1 MVEQAVSAE
10 RVQFDR
16 DGFSIFRNVLE
27 ESLLDRLRAAS
38 DASLAEQD
46 EQHFAEH
53 VATGSMILVNGAFI
67 ERYPVFAEFIAHPAI
82 LQALARLGFHDP
94 KFGHGRV
101 ISKPPHSPPL
111 FWHEDGRFWDD
122 PVSYTPVPIQA
133 FLMCYLTDTTPENGC
148 LRVIPGSHLK
158 RHALHD
164 LVPETHRD
172 ENRKYLFL
180 MCYLTDTTPEN
191 GCLRVI
197 PGSHLKRHALH
208 DLVPE
213 THRDEN
219 RKYLDPE
226 NNPAFAHYDDE
237 MDVPLR
243 AGDFVV
249 GYGSLFHAAHAN
261 SSAARRTCLTMWY
274 YPAFPELPERTRATV
289 ASVDGC
295 RLSADAI
302 PEIAALLRPL
312 GISYAGDAEPIPT
325 NWVCGLR

>member
-101 ISKPPHSPPL
+101 ISKPPHGPPL

-133 FLMCYLTDTTPENGC
+133 
-148 LRVIPGSHLK
+148 
-158 RHALHD
+158 
-164 LVPETHRD
+164 
-172 ENRKYLFL
+172 FL